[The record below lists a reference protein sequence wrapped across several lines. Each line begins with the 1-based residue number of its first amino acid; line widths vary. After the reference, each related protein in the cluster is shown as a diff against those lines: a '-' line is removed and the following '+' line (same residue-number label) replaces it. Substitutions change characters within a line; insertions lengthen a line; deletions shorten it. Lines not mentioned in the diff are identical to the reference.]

1 MKIIITEAQLSQL
14 INEDIHPMEA
24 DNNYKSVLTVA
35 QGKRNIAAITTIEDN
50 EQREILILIGKNKL
64 KILKVPSNPYNMWIV
79 YRDGFLKQAE
89 ELKSIVD
96 RNGGF
101 LTGNLEDQYRIGKL
115 LQYNEED
122 ILKFIEDKRN
132 GKLGYE

>member
-1 MKIIITEAQLSQL
+1 MKIIITEAQLNQL
-14 INEDIHPMEA
+14 INEDIRPMEA

-35 QGKRNIAAITTIEDN
+35 QGKRNISAITTIEDD

-89 ELKSIVD
+89 ELKNIVD

-115 LQYNEED
+115 LEYNEED